1 LPGSARFVR
10 LVADENCDF
19 SVVVDLR
26 LAGYDVVSITERMP
40 GADDETVIEFARSER
55 RLLITEDKDFGQLV
69 FAAAKQNSGVI
80 LIRYPASTRSALT
93 AALLKLLS
101 DNGENLYSRFAVLE
115 PGRVRVAQLVM

>member
-1 LPGSARFVR
+1 MRIV
-10 LVADENCDF
+10 NCDF

-69 FAAAKQNSGVI
+69 FAAAKQNSSYLRVNSQHSIGCF
-80 LIRYPASTRSALT
+80 STEA
-93 AALLKLLS
+93 
-101 DNGENLYSRFAVLE
+101 
-115 PGRVRVAQLVM
+115 